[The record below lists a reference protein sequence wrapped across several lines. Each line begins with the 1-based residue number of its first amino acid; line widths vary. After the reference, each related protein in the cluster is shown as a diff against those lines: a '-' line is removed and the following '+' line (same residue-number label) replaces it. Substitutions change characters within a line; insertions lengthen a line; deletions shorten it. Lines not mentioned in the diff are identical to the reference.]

1 MKLYDL
7 HTHSS
12 ASDGTL
18 TPSQLVEQAHRLG
31 ISALALTDHDTV
43 KGCNEAEYY
52 SIEELVWDREEYD
65 IMYYS
70 DRYVVTGHTPT

>member
-52 SIEELVWDREEYD
+52 SIEELVWDRAEYD

>member
-7 HTHSS
+7 HTHSA

-52 SIEELVWDREEYD
+52 SIEELVWDRAEYD